1 VKRHAPAPV
10 GIFTATLPLAAALL
24 LSSCAVGPNYHR
36 PDAPVPE
43 VYKEL
48 PPGTPL
54 WKPSD
59 PQDGLTRGAW
69 WVIFND
75 AELDQLEVQVNISNQ
90 TVKEYEAE
98 YAQAVAQV
106 KEAEAQLYPTVSVSF
121 GAQRGGGGG
130 GTAAVASAVGSGA
143 GGSTHTNFT
152 LEPNASWTPDV
163 WGVVRRTIESRKAN
177 MQFTAAE
184 LANAQLSAQA
194 TLAADYFDLRATDS
208 LKALLTQQ
216 VQLDE
221 RALEITRNQVNGGT
235 IDNLSLASAEAALAA
250 ARAQLTAVEQ
260 TRGTYEH
267 AIAMLTGH
275 LPSEI
280 SIPVAPL
287 TTSVPTVPVTLPSN
301 LLERNPS
308 VAAAERQMQQES
320 ALIGVAIGAY
330 FPTIS
335 LTALGGYA
343 GNPLN
348 SLVRLGNRIW
358 SVGGTATDTLFQGGE
373 QMAAVTLAREN
384 YDQYVATYRQTVLTT
399 FQSVEDQLL
408 ALKVLQ
414 QEAQFQAQAVKA
426 AQKAAD
432 VALNQYNAGTIAY
445 TTVIVDIQALVADQ
459 EALLTIQQ
467 NQLVAVVTLI
477 EDLGGGWDRSR
488 LPG

>member
-1 VKRHAPAPV
+1 MKSH
-10 GIFTATLPLAAALL
+10 ILAAALL
-24 LSSCAVGPNYHR
+24 LSGCAVGPNYHR

-43 VYKEL
+43 AYEEL
-48 PPGTPL
+48 APGTPL
-54 WKPSD
+54 WKPSN

-90 TVKEYEAE
+90 TVKQYEAE
-98 YAQAVAQV
+98 YRQAVAQV
-106 KEAEAQLYPTVSVSF
+106 KEAEAQLYPTVSASF

-130 GTAAVASAVGSGA
+130 GTAAVASTVGSGA
-143 GGSTHTNFT
+143 GGTTHTNFT
-152 LEPNASWTPDV
+152 LEPNVSWTPDI
-163 WGVVRRTIESRKAN
+163 WGVVRRTIESRKAS
-177 MQFTAAE
+177 MQFSAAE

-208 LKALLTQQ
+208 LKTLLLQQ
-216 VQLDE
+216 VELDE
-221 RALEITRNQVNGGT
+221 RALEITRNQFTGGT
-235 IDNLSLASAEAALAA
+235 IDNSSLAAAQASLAA
-250 ARAQLTAVEQ
+250 ARAQLAAVEQ

-275 LPSEI
+275 LPSETRI
-280 SIPVAPL
+280 AVAPL
-287 TTSVPTVPVTLPSN
+287 TTAVPEVPVTIPSN
-301 LLERNPS
+301 LLERNPG
-308 VAAAERQMQQES
+308 VAAAEREMQQES

-343 GNPLN
+343 GNPLS

-358 SVGGTATDTLFQGGE
+358 SVGGTASDTLFQGGE
-373 QMAAVTLAREN
+373 QVAAVTLAREN
-384 YDQYVATYRQTVLTT
+384 YNQYVANYRQTVLTT

-408 ALKVLQ
+408 ALRVLQ
-414 QEAQFQAQAVKA
+414 QEAQFQAEAVTS

-432 VALNQYNAGTIAY
+432 VALNQYNAGTIPY

-459 EALLTIQQ
+459 QQLLTIRQ
-467 NQLVAVVTLI
+467 NQLIAVVTLI
-477 EDLGGGWDRSR
+477 EDLGGGWESSR
-488 LPG
+488 LP

>member
-1 VKRHAPAPV
+1 MKRHAPAPV